1 VNRLRQI
8 ALAAT
13 VFAEIKLAQV
23 NILLLSGVRHFVDEF
38 QDDPTMA
45 LTGLLQANRLW
56 NRAVNALSHLGPHEG
71 PTNGTSSLSNPFDV
85 SSDRGKESPT
95 KDDNLS
101 PDPKLHYART
111 STNGLEWHIAEGMFE
126 TTLSIANVYFRRGS
140 VREAEYFVRESERF
154 ARSMN
159 APAMLCRALA
169 LQVELQLQLRHL
181 DTALTTLRAATDVL
195 NDMKC
200 PDAAG
205 LHKLRGEYNEL
216 LLQDTDARVQYA
228 EALKML
234 EELDKTFSALGAPTR
249 YGSSLRRLT
258 YTHNHLDDQ
267 ACRRR
272 VLSSQQGTWIHL
284 FLFFSPQ
291 F

>member
-1 VNRLRQI
+1 
-8 ALAAT
+8 
-13 VFAEIKLAQV
+13 
-23 NILLLSGVRHFVDEF
+23 
-38 QDDPTMA
+38 
-45 LTGLLQANRLW
+45 
-56 NRAVNALSHLGPHEG
+56 
-71 PTNGTSSLSNPFDV
+71 
-85 SSDRGKESPT
+85 
-95 KDDNLS
+95 
-101 PDPKLHYART
+101 
-111 STNGLEWHIAEGMFE
+111 MFE

-169 LQVELQLQLRHL
+169 LQVELQLQLRQL

-216 LLQDTDARVQYA
+216 LLQDQDARVHYG

-234 EELDKTFSALGAPTR
+234 EELGKTFSGLGVPTR
-249 YGSSLRRLT
+249 YGSSLRRL
-258 YTHNHLDDQ
+258 NCAQNSLGDQ
-267 ACRRR
+267 AFRRR
-272 VLSSQQGTWIHL
+272 FLSGQRGTWSHR
-284 FLFFSPQ
+284 FRFFSPR